1 MDSDEVADDR
11 PRRRR
16 RRRRRSR
23 EEARS
28 PAQSLALGS
37 VLRQL
42 AGLGV
47 YALFFLII
55 VAAPIPMGAN
65 RDWAWSPLVVAI
77 GVLALLAAA
86 GIGGREGF
94 KIAAAE
100 STLLLALT
108 SCFLIFAVVALLQM
122 SPLAPSSG
130 SAALYA
136 KAGELLGQALVTV
149 PTLVVDATRDALLRC
164 VGCAALFMVARVLL
178 HDPRWARLFV
188 IVFLLSAAIVVTYA
202 VYMAVT
208 TGSCYVGSYLKK
220 EGNYNLGDRCL
231 ASGTFVGSN
240 NFGCFCG
247 MAFVAGLGLIFDGR
261 QPHRL
266 KDDHGYEDEAS
277 SIADWI
283 TTRRVFLAVLSLYAL
298 GGLML
303 SASRA
308 GEAATALGSVILA
321 VLLLRGHSRAAMKWT
336 AIGGGLVTAL
346 ILVVAGGAFL
356 HKLSLLTDIANLN
369 RVVIW
374 RASVDAFLESP
385 WFGWGLG
392 SYGDIY
398 AIHQPST
405 ITEPNDRAHSTPIEF
420 LVEMG
425 LVGGLPALA
434 ACIIPW
440 GVCLMGALRRR
451 QRQLAAL
458 AFSVSAVAIAHS
470 TIDFSLQI
478 PAIGFVVSTL
488 LGLGWAHAFSPS
500 ERA

>member
-16 RRRRRSR
+16 RQRGRD
-23 EEARS
+23 EAR
-28 PAQSLALGS
+28 SLALGS
-37 VLRQL
+37 IVRQIS
-42 AGLGV
+42 GLGV
-47 YALFFLII
+47 YALFFLLI

-77 GVLALLAAA
+77 GVLALLAAT
-86 GIGGREGF
+86 GLGGREGF
-94 KIAAAE
+94 KISAAE
-100 STLLLALT
+100 STWLLALA
-108 SCFLIFAVVALLQM
+108 SCFLFFVVVALLQM
-122 SPLAPSSG
+122 SPLAPPSG
-130 SAALYA
+130 STALYA
-136 KAGELLGQALVTV
+136 QAGGLLGQALVPL
-149 PTLVVDATRDALLRC
+149 PTLAVDATRDALLKC
-164 VGCAALFMVARVLL
+164 LACAALFMVARVLL
-178 HDPRWARLFV
+178 HDPRWARLLV

-202 VYMAVT
+202 IYMSVT
-208 TGSCYVGSYLKK
+208 TGSCYLGNYLKK
-220 EGNYNLGDRCL
+220 EGNYDIGNRCL
-231 ASGTFVGSN
+231 PSGTFVGSN

-261 QPHRL
+261 QSRRV

-277 SIADWI
+277 GIADWI
-283 TTRRVFLAVLSLYAL
+283 TARRVFVAVLSLYAL

-308 GEAATALGSVILA
+308 GAAATALGSVVLA
-321 VLLLRGHSRAAMKWT
+321 VLLLRGRSRVAMKWA
-336 AIGGGLVTAL
+336 AIGGGLLTAV
-346 ILVVAGGAFL
+346 ILVVAGRAFL
-356 HKLSLLTDIANLN
+356 HKLSLLTDVANLN

-374 RASVDAFLESP
+374 RASIDAFLDSP

-398 AIHQPST
+398 SIHQPPT
-405 ITEPNDRAHSTPIEF
+405 ITEPNDRAHSTPLEF

-434 ACIIPW
+434 ACAIPW
-440 GVCLMGALRRR
+440 SVCLMGALRRR

-458 AFSVSAVAIAHS
+458 AVSVSTVAIAHS

-478 PAIGFVVSTL
+478 PAIGFVVSTM